1 MPLLKRPGSSS
12 RGALPVFCMTSSL
25 ALQFRGLATQQCL
38 HMTNQSI
45 LPSMGRRSDSH
56 PSVFLNRDCEETLV
70 RSTYELQTPS
80 PPGTVGRGLPIQ
92 SALPG
97 LPKQSALLVQHTS
110 IVKVSVTGSE
120 TEQRFSVR
128 QPAFFNST

>member
-1 MPLLKRPGSSS
+1 
-12 RGALPVFCMTSSL
+12 
-25 ALQFRGLATQQCL
+25 
-38 HMTNQSI
+38 
-45 LPSMGRRSDSH
+45 MGRRSDSQ
-56 PSVFLNRDCEETLV
+56 PSVSLNGDCEETLV

-92 SALPG
+92 LALPG

>member
-1 MPLLKRPGSSS
+1 
-12 RGALPVFCMTSSL
+12 
-25 ALQFRGLATQQCL
+25 
-38 HMTNQSI
+38 
-45 LPSMGRRSDSH
+45 MGRRSDSH
-56 PSVFLNRDCEETLV
+56 PSVFLNGDCEETLV
-70 RSTYELQTPS
+70 RSTYERQTPS

-92 SALPG
+92 SALP
-97 LPKQSALLVQHTS
+97 VQHTS